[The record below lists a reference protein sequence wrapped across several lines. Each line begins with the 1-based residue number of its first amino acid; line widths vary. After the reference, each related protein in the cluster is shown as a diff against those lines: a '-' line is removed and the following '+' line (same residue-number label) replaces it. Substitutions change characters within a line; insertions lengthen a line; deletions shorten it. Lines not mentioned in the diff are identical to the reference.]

1 MKWSLKQKILFPT
14 IALIVLVMG
23 SSTGITHFI
32 STKTLNEKALDELS
46 LICKS
51 RAELADAWIDDL
63 KALLGSSAAR
73 SVYQAV
79 LREGAEEARKKAN
92 NELAGQ
98 VKITF
103 GISYIHV
110 VNTQGDVIA
119 SSLVES
125 VNNVNVK
132 DRDYFK
138 KAMQGEVNVSSVYL
152 ARTTGKPAFA
162 VVAPV
167 RDGDKVI
174 GALVAVPDLEKFSE
188 KFVDPVKVLLTGNI
202 AIADSSGVVIAH
214 KDKSLIMKLNLTEH
228 DFGRKLLGLKHGH
241 LTYEFQNQKR
251 LAFAE
256 KCSKVDWMI
265 FSICP
270 YKEVVED
277 ANRMTVINLSLFAG
291 GLVLIILLL
300 YFISNSITR
309 PINRVAKGLSE
320 GAEQVATAADQVSS
334 ASQQLAE
341 GNSEQA
347 AAIEET
353 SSSLDEMAAMTRRN
367 AENAAQTNQLMKEV
381 TEIVNQANQAMER
394 LTGSM
399 RQIARASEETQKI
412 IKTIDEI
419 AFQTNLLALNA
430 AVEAARAGDTGA
442 GFAVVADEVR
452 SLAMRAADAARNTA
466 GLIQATVSNVKVGS
480 DLVET
485 TGRDFSQ
492 VATRAS
498 KMAELIDEV
507 ASASQEQAQ
516 GIDQL
521 DKAVAEMDKVV
532 QQNAANA
539 EESASASMEMKSQAE
554 HLKEFVGELVK
565 LVGGANSNGNVAG
578 ASPVSDE
585 GW

>member
-32 STKTLNEKALDELS
+32 SAKTLNEKALDELS

-79 LREGAEEARKKAN
+79 LREGTEEAGKKAN

-110 VNTQGDVIA
+110 VNARGEVIA
-119 SSLVES
+119 SSLPES
-125 VNNVNVK
+125 VNKVNVE

-138 KAMQGEVNVSSVYL
+138 KAMHGEVNVSSVYL

-162 VVAPV
+162 VAAPV

-174 GALVAVPDLEKFSE
+174 GVLFAVPDLEKFSE
-188 KFVDPVKVLLTGNI
+188 KFVDPVKVLRTGYI
-202 AIADSSGVVIAH
+202 AIADSSGVVFAH
-214 KDKSLIMKLNLTEH
+214 KDKSLIMKLNLAEH
-228 DFGRKLLGLKHGH
+228 DFGRKLLGLNNGH
-241 LTYEFQNQKR
+241 LTYEFQNQKWM
-251 LAFAE
+251 AFAG

-265 FSICP
+265 LTVCP

-277 ANRMTVINLSLFAG
+277 ADRVTVLNLSLFAG
-291 GLVLIILLL
+291 GLLLIILLL

-309 PINRVAKGLSE
+309 PINRVARGLSE

-334 ASQQLAE
+334 ASRQLAE

-353 SSSLDEMAAMTRRN
+353 SSSLEEMAAMTRRN
-367 AENAAQTNQLMKEV
+367 AENAAQTNQLMREV
-381 TEIVNQANQAMER
+381 TEIVNQANQSMER

-399 RQIARASEETQKI
+399 TQIARAGDETRKI
-412 IKTIDEI
+412 VKTIEEI

-430 AVEAARAGDTGA
+430 AVEAARAGEAGA

-452 SLAMRAADAARNTA
+452 NLAMRAADAAGNTA
-466 GLIQATVSNVKVGS
+466 GLIEATVSNVKVGS

-539 EESASASMEMKSQAE
+539 EESASASMEMRSQAE
-554 HLKEFVGELVK
+554 HLKEFVGDLVK

-585 GW
+585 GC

>member
-1 MKWSLKQKILFPT
+1 MKWSLKQKILLPT
-14 IALIVLVMG
+14 LALIVLVMG

-32 STKTLNEKALDELS
+32 STKTLNEKAIDELS

-119 SSLVES
+119 SSLVET

-138 KAMQGEVNVSSVYL
+138 RAMQGDVNVSGVYL

-162 VVAPV
+162 IAAPV

-174 GALVAVPDLEKFSE
+174 GVLFAVPDLEKFSE
-188 KFVDPVKVLLTGNI
+188 KFVNPVKVLRTGYI
-202 AIADSSGVVIAH
+202 AIADSSGVVFAH

-228 DFGRKLLGLKHGH
+228 DFGRKLLGLSNGH
-241 LTYEFQNQKR
+241 LTYEFQNQEWM
-251 LAFAE
+251 AFAE

-265 FSICP
+265 LTVCP
-270 YKEVVED
+270 YQEVVED

-300 YFISNSITR
+300 YFISKSITQ

-353 SSSLDEMAAMTRRN
+353 SSSLEEMAAMTRRN

-399 RQIARASEETQKI
+399 TQIARASEETQKI

-516 GIDQL
+516 GVDQL
-521 DKAVAEMDKVV
+521 DKAVTEMDKVV

-554 HLKEFVGELVK
+554 HLKEFVGGLVK

-578 ASPVSDE
+578 PRR
-585 GW
+585 

>member
-1 MKWSLKQKILFPT
+1 MKWSLKQKILLPT

-32 STKTLNEKALDELS
+32 STKTLNEKAIDELS

-119 SSLVES
+119 SSLVET

-138 KAMQGEVNVSSVYL
+138 RAMQGDVNVSGVYL

-162 VVAPV
+162 IAAPV

-174 GALVAVPDLEKFSE
+174 GVLFAVPDLEKFSE
-188 KFVDPVKVLLTGNI
+188 KFVNPVKVLRTGYI
-202 AIADSSGVVIAH
+202 AIADSSGVVFAH

-228 DFGRKLLGLKHGH
+228 DFGRKLLGLSNGH
-241 LTYEFQNQKR
+241 LTYEFQNQEWM
-251 LAFAE
+251 AFAE

-265 FSICP
+265 LTVCP
-270 YKEVVED
+270 YQEVVED

-300 YFISNSITR
+300 YFISKSITQ

-353 SSSLDEMAAMTRRN
+353 SSSLEEMAAMTRRN

-399 RQIARASEETQKI
+399 TQIARASEETQKI

-516 GIDQL
+516 GVDQL
-521 DKAVAEMDKVV
+521 DKAVTEMDKVV

-554 HLKEFVGELVK
+554 HLKEFVGGLVK

-578 ASPVSDE
+578 PRR
-585 GW
+585 